1 MILHLDLLLVKVL
14 LLWMWMNSPAFFSFS
29 HMRFF
34 PVVLEVLE
42 VLESKALEVSSPE
55 SINVILA
62 IGWEVASRQFAC
74 SDFVGHR
81 LLDGEV
87 HLFFVAV

>member
-42 VLESKALEVSSPE
+42 SKAVEVSSPE

-87 HLFFVAV
+87 HLFCVAV

>member
-1 MILHLDLLLVKVL
+1 
-14 LLWMWMNSPAFFSFS
+14 
-29 HMRFF
+29 MRFF
-34 PVVLEVLE
+34 PVVLE

-74 SDFVGHR
+74 SDFVGHC